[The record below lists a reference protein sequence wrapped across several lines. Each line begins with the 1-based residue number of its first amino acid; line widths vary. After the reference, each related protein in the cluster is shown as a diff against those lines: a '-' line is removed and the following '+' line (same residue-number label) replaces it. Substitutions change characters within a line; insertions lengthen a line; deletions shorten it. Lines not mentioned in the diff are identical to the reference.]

1 MQKYSS
7 SFIGSFKTGDNIA
20 YNLEVLSRLHKQY
33 KKMSKED
40 KKYIIKP
47 MLLTM
52 ASIIEAIMYDFRY
65 RAKNFTREGV
75 DSLTDEIIND
85 MRDGKKDELD
95 KLIAMYEKH
104 NLFMQVPKFYE
115 DLREIKNFRNR
126 IHIQNTK
133 NYKPLREIE
142 LFTTDNLKVTAF
154 YLEYIVRFMAINHSR
169 NKNFVEDFKLPWKAL
184 LKESD
189 IEKIV

>member
-1 MQKYSS
+1 
-7 SFIGSFKTGDNIA
+7 
-20 YNLEVLSRLHKQY
+20 
-33 KKMSKED
+33 
-40 KKYIIKP
+40 
-47 MLLTM
+47 
-52 ASIIEAIMYDFRY
+52 
-65 RAKNFTREGV
+65 
-75 DSLTDEIIND
+75 
-85 MRDGKKDELD
+85 
-95 KLIAMYEKH
+95 
-104 NLFMQVPKFYE
+104 MQVPKFYE

-133 NYKPLREIE
+133 NYKPFREIE
-142 LFTTDNLKVTAF
+142 LFTTENLKVTAF